1 MNIKRY
7 LPYIAAVVL
16 FIIVTALFFSPVVFD
31 GKRVAQ
37 GDITQ
42 YNGVS
47 REIVEYRE
55 KTGEE
60 ALWTNSMFSGM
71 PAYQVSVLY
80 PSNAVQYIQQFFL
93 KVFPMPVPMILLCMV
108 GFYFLL
114 TTLKVDPWVAIGGA
128 IAYGLSSY
136 LITIIPA
143 GHNTKGF
150 AIAYMAPVLM
160 GVLITFRGRLF
171 LGAAITALALAL
183 EIYSNHLQI
192 TYYLAILVLFVGIG
206 EGIRLFKEG
215 KLNYFTKAVGLLLIA
230 SVLAVMP
237 NYTNLALTNEYGKES
252 TRGKS
257 DITVDD
263 KEQKKTS
270 GLPIEYATQWSYGVG
285 ETFTLLIPDFSG
297 GASEAISSY
306 DEKALDGVDDQY
318 KEYIGGQS
326 AYFGDVIFT
335 SGPFYVGAII
345 CFLFILGLF
354 IVKDQIKWWLLGATV
369 LAIML
374 SWGRHFIDFTEFFF
388 NNVPGYNKF
397 RAVSM
402 ILVIVQLTMPLL
414 GMLAIREIIKNPGVI
429 KAQIKKFYAAL
440 AITAGIALLVYIMP
454 SSFVTPVSPEDSA
467 QMIAGIKGQG
477 ATQVQAEEV
486 VANLETARLAIVT
499 SDAIRSFFFIILA
512 AGLIFV
518 YIRKPFATIA
528 LGGGLALLLLVDM
541 WGVSSR
547 YISDE
552 KGNSNYEKPRKTVTS
567 FVQSEADKQIL
578 QDPSPDYRVLNV
590 AVQTWQDGSTSYWHK
605 SIGGYHGAKLK
616 RMQELYE
623 QVMDGNV
630 NAIRSGLNTA
640 TNDSMLRAV
649 LAQQTALNMLNTK
662 YIIYPVRMEDGRTG
676 EQVLTNRFAC
686 GNAWF
691 VNDIKFVANPDEE
704 LKSLKTFS
712 PRQTAI
718 VDKSQLESGSIAEF
732 KPKYDSAASI
742 SLVSYAPNELKYT
755 SNATSEQFAVFS
767 EIYYDKGWNAYV
779 DGKLTP
785 HIRADF
791 VLRAMKVPAG
801 KHEIVFKFEPATY
814 YTGEKIAL
822 AGSVMLFLFVGLGI
836 FLDVRK
842 KKENANQAA

>member
-1 MNIKRY
+1 MDIKRY
-7 LPYIAAVVL
+7 LPYIAAVVI

-31 GKRVAQ
+31 GKRVNQ

-60 ALWTNSMFSGM
+60 ALWTNSLFSGM

-150 AIAYMAPVLM
+150 AIGYMAPVLM
-160 GVLITFRGRLF
+160 GVIITFRGRLF

-192 TYYLAILVLFVGIG
+192 TYYLAIVVLLVGIG
-206 EGIRLFKEG
+206 EGVRLFKEG
-215 KLNYFTKAVGLLLIA
+215 KLNYFAKAVGLLLIA

-252 TRGKS
+252 TRGQS
-257 DITVDD
+257 DITVDN

-270 GLPIEYATQWSYGVG
+270 GLPIEYATQWSYGIG

-297 GASEAISSY
+297 GASEAISTY

-345 CFLFILGLF
+345 CFFFILGLF
-354 IVKDQIKWWLLGATV
+354 IVKDNIKWWLLGATV

-374 SWGRHFIDFTEFFF
+374 SWGRHFMGFTEFFF
-388 NNVPGYNKF
+388 NTIPGYNKF

-414 GMLAIREIIKNPGVI
+414 GMLAIREIIKNPAAM
-429 KAQIKKFYAAL
+429 KAQIKKFYAAF

-477 ATQVQAEEV
+477 ATQAQAEEV
-486 VANLETARLAIVT
+486 VANLETARFAIVT
-499 SDAIRSFFFIILA
+499 SDAIRSFFFILLA
-512 AGLIFV
+512 AGLLFV

-528 LGGGLALLLLVDM
+528 LGGGLALLLLIDM

-547 YISDE
+547 YIGKE
-552 KGNSNYEKPRKTVTS
+552 NYEKPRKTVTS

-630 NAIRSGLNTA
+630 NAIRTGLNTA

-662 YIIYPVRMEDGRTG
+662 YIIYPVRLEDGRQG

-704 LKSLKTFS
+704 LKSIKTFS

-718 VDKSQLESGSIAEF
+718 VDKSQIQNGSMAEF
-732 KPKYDSAASI
+732 KPKYDSTAVI
-742 SLVSYAPNELKYT
+742 SLVSYSPNQLKYT
-755 SNATSEQFAVFS
+755 SNAAAEQFAVFS
-767 EIYYDKGWNAYV
+767 EVYYDKGWNAYV

-785 HIRADF
+785 HIRANF

-836 FLDVRK
+836 FLDVKK